1 MSSYA
6 SFKLKTNINDK
17 GILESALNGLGI
29 KFKKDGEDFQLSSEG
44 AGFRDVTLKRAGDTY
59 ELNGTHDR
67 DFRNIRMGKINVNG
81 TQELSNSIH
90 TAYNVFKTQQDM
102 ILKFG
107 FTPVQDSLV
116 VNNGV
121 IQLTVQREGA

>member
-6 SFKLKTNINDK
+6 SFKLKTNISDK

-29 KFKKDGEDFQLSSEG
+29 KFKKDGEGFQLSADSS
-44 AGFRDVTLKRAGDTY
+44 GFRDVVLKKVGETY

-67 DFRNIRMGKINVNG
+67 DFRSIQMGKIKVSS
-81 TQELSNSIH
+81 TDELSNSIH

-102 ILKFG
+102 VLKFG

-116 VNNGV
+116 VNNGA
-121 IQLTVQREGA
+121 IQLIVQREGA